1 MAKRKTS
8 IPKILITVLIL
19 LLLFGA
25 IAGFAVKLRDRNN
38 EIVSTFSVRVN
49 DTLTT
54 EDLGGFLIRKNSPLN
69 VEVLFPSDT
78 SNDKMAYEYSVGFA
92 SDNTFTYYA
101 NYEEH
106 TWGDSS
112 LDVYS
117 CLEVSLESSGL
128 IITPKENTVTALLR
142 LLYPQKEIYLS
153 DDSIDYGKD
162 LFSLKIKS
170 ASGEIIVIG
179 FSLAPEVKSISLDVE
194 EIIF

>member
-1 MAKRKTS
+1 MTKRKFS
-8 IPKILITVLIL
+8 KNLIIVLVL

-25 IAGFAVKLRDRNN
+25 IVGFVVKFRNQDS
-38 EIVSTFSVRVN
+38 EKVSTFSVRVN
-49 DTLTT
+49 DTLTST
-54 EDLGGFLIRKNSPLN
+54 DLGGFIVTKSNPLN
-69 VEVLFPSDT
+69 VSVLFPANT
-78 SNDKMAYEYSVGFA
+78 SNDKMAYEYSVVFS
-92 SDNTFTYYA
+92 SDNSFKYYA

-128 IITPKENTVTALLR
+128 IITPKENTVMALLR
-142 LLYPQKEIYLS
+142 LLCPGKDIYLLE
-153 DDSIDYGKD
+153 DTIDYSKD
-162 LFSLKIKS
+162 LFSLRIKS

-179 FSLAPEVKSISLDVE
+179 FGFEKVVTTITLDVE